1 MEEEQVCDGI
11 VVWYNERKGYG
22 FVEVVQSKMH
32 DQPTGAPSHA
42 QPESTQP
49 DSTQPTIS
57 PSGPPDVDAPDQ
69 VKSDGAKSGETTS
82 EDETRAEPSTLL
94 QDAILPDIP
103 DMPNPAHS
111 EVFLHRTAL
120 DRFGLIG
127 IFTGDKVRARIAKSQ
142 RGWVITDLISVER
155 TQIRRIATHAPQQ
168 PNEVHGIVK
177 FFNAEK
183 GYGFVDIGQLGNDV
197 FVHLRTL
204 RNCGIHHL
212 TEGQHLLVQIT
223 DDGKGPQAA
232 EVRLMPVQL
241 NQMDIEL

>member
-11 VVWYNERKGYG
+11 VVWYNERKGHG
-22 FVEVVQSKMH
+22 FVEVVQSQMH
-32 DQPTGAPSHA
+32 DQPTVAPSYA
-42 QPESTQP
+42 QPESAKPESTQP
-49 DSTQPTIS
+49 TKS
-57 PSGPPDVDAPDQ
+57 PPEPP
-69 VKSDGAKSGETTS
+69 
-82 EDETRAEPSTLL
+82 TLL
-94 QDAILPDIP
+94 QDAILPDLS

>member
-22 FVEVVQSKMH
+22 FVEVVHTILH
-32 DQPTGAPSHA
+32 DQPVDIAADRVPA
-42 QPESTQP
+42 REPEERPKEQP
-49 DSTQPTIS
+49 DEHQEERE
-57 PSGPPDVDAPDQ
+57 
-69 VKSDGAKSGETTS
+69 VKSQADKI
-82 EDETRAEPSTLL
+82 DDRAGDTAPIADAADDHNTPDDPANAVSEPSTHH
-94 QDAILPDIP
+94 PS
-103 DMPNPAHS
+103 HS

-168 PNEVHGIVK
+168 ANEVHGIVK

-241 NQMDIEL
+241 NQMDIDL